1 MGGAL
6 QMEGLSLTRAHDF
19 WDPARVPLTS
29 SALRS
34 KIHIRSTRK
43 GFWDWKGCILTN
55 VGPGAFPLY
64 VWIYIYLDIF
74 GDYIFGFVHYCLFRA
89 APAAYGSSQPT
100 GPTPQPQQSQI

>member
-43 GFWDWKGCILTN
+43 GFWDWKGCIVTN

-64 VWIYIYLDIF
+64 GLLTPLKHFFQLYF
-74 GDYIFGFVHYCLFRA
+74 
-89 APAAYGSSQPT
+89 PAVLV
-100 GPTPQPQQSQI
+100 